1 MPPVNAPSLRHA
13 FAEHL
18 GIPVDI
24 AESRIHESLLVLDGI
39 YCGRRFKL
47 DGYLLTWFLEENEVK
62 LVSPQGQVLMACSCS
77 AFMTYPANRQA
88 A

>member
-1 MPPVNAPSLRHA
+1 MPIVNAQSLRHA
-13 FAEHL
+13 FAEQL

-24 AESRIHESLLVLDGI
+24 AESRIRESLLVLDGI

-47 DGYLLTWFLEENEVK
+47 DGYVLTWFLEENEVK
-62 LVSPQGQVLMACSCS
+62 LISPQGQVLKACSGS
-77 AFMTYPANRQA
+77 AFVTYPANRQA